1 MCNRKIQFVAMYLK
15 CTHTMLADSS
25 NHKKEKGRERVCGKN
40 VWKLGDEIMSKKVE
54 ENYERENLIKRK
66 EMKDKKGKSYLL
78 W

>member
-1 MCNRKIQFVAMYLK
+1 
-15 CTHTMLADSS
+15 MLADSS

-66 EMKDKKGKSYLL
+66 EMKDKKGKSYLQL
-78 W
+78 